1 VIGAISMLLDA
12 GKEAGAVRNDIEAE
26 EVLLLVGF
34 LWRIETDAAWAERT
48 ARMLDLVMH
57 GLAVT
62 ETASA
67 SQ

>member
-1 VIGAISMLLDA
+1 MIGAISMLLDA
-12 GKEAGAVRNDIEAE
+12 GQEAGAVRNDIEAE

-34 LWRIETDAAWAERT
+34 LWRIEDAAWAERT

-67 SQ
+67 